1 MEASAFD
8 TNRYVNRLVEAGV
21 SKDNANA
28 QAEALG
34 EMMQAIVK
42 LDVKVEKYHAE
53 DLVEF
58 ASIRTQLTELDA
70 KVSKDLAEQ
79 RVLIAAQNVRIS
91 KLESELNARISELG
105 KDMMRWILT
114 VGVALGLFQS
124 ALTLIPRF
132 LS

>member
-21 SKDNANA
+21 SKDSANA
-28 QAEALG
+28 QAEAFG
-34 EMMQAIVK
+34 EMMQTIVK

-58 ASIRTQLTELDA
+58 SSIRTQLTELDA
-70 KVSKDLAEQ
+70 KMTKDLAEQ
-79 RVLIAAQNVRIS
+79 RVLIATQNA
-91 KLESELNARISELG
+91 KISELG
-105 KDMMRWILT
+105 KEMMRWILA

-124 ALTLIPRF
+124 AITLLPRY
-132 LS
+132 LG

>member
-1 MEASAFD
+1 
-8 TNRYVNRLVEAGV
+8 
-21 SKDNANA
+21 
-28 QAEALG
+28 
-34 EMMQAIVK
+34 MQAIVK
-42 LDVKVEKYHAE
+42 LDTKVEKYHAE

-91 KLESELNARISELG
+91 ELETRISELG
-105 KDMMRWILT
+105 KDTMRWILT

-124 ALTLIPRF
+124 ALTWAPHL
-132 LS
+132 L